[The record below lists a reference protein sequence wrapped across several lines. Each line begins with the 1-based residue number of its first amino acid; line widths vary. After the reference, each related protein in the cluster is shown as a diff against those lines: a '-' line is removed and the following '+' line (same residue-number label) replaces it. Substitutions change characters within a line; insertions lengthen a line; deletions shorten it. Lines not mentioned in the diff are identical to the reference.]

1 MAITSNDNPASIAK
15 VSIASKGTAIPS
27 VDDPSANA
35 PTETSKPVSRQPH
48 RPPTAPAQAARTR
61 AAQRPR
67 DATQPACG
75 LRQPCAAQC
84 PPLARARALKTSV
97 RLPWQMVQ
105 HRLWRARAQEAVV
118 LAQEAVHLLGRL
130 AQTPEKVNGATKIKT
145 AQKKQGVQK
154 DHVKKDLSPCQIG
167 IIPCLFLV
175 FWAFSASA
183 DAMLDALNKSPDT
196 ASEVVQEL
204 VETGATLYG
213 VSWSVSTQKQ
223 LTKLD
228 LTEHYT
234 QGLDYVDCE
243 AEAAFCG
250 LMNVTSYPTW
260 QINGQLYEE
269 HYPESTL
276 EQLSELLD
284 DLHGHHGDFS
294 FFGHRHFSFFEIL
307 QLVFLLS
314 IWTYT
319 WIWLWFNIISIIL
332 YGRPVFLPNPSGK
345 AKGAPTDVSPRV
357 ACVIVC

>member
-1 MAITSNDNPASIAK
+1 
-15 VSIASKGTAIPS
+15 
-27 VDDPSANA
+27 
-35 PTETSKPVSRQPH
+35 
-48 RPPTAPAQAARTR
+48 
-61 AAQRPR
+61 
-67 DATQPACG
+67 
-75 LRQPCAAQC
+75 
-84 PPLARARALKTSV
+84 
-97 RLPWQMVQ
+97 MVQ

-213 VSWSVSTQKQ
+213 VSWCDSTQKQ

-269 HYPESTL
+269 HYPLGGQL